1 MARFATQMLFY
12 TVLGVCLCGAAGLS
26 AARNYP
32 QDSQRN
38 PQQVALNESPYTIS
52 GTIKKFKEHED
63 LIIQD
68 DQGDVEVEMP
78 KKYEQLGLS
87 VGEKIT
93 ARGALIRNAD
103 GSRTLIAE
111 NIKANGNGT
120 TEAPAPIPAV
130 EPKAAKVSDVKT
142 NGVMGSDVWIE
153 GVLLD
158 MPSDQMLLIQDAS
171 GNIMVDITGLKNL
184 TSKMGD
190 KVSVKGQLNAGKDN
204 QKMIKA
210 TSVEA
215 KK

>member
-12 TVLGVCLCGAAGLS
+12 TVFGFCLCGAAGLS

-38 PQQVALNESPYTIS
+38 PQQVALNESPYTVS

-68 DQGDVEVEMP
+68 DQGDVQVEMP
-78 KKYEQLGLS
+78 KKHEQLGLS

-93 ARGALIRNAD
+93 LRGALIRNAD

-111 NIKANGNGT
+111 NIKPNGN
-120 TEAPAPIPAV
+120 EAASPAV
-130 EPKAAKVSDVKT
+130 TTISSKVNDVKT

-158 MPSDQMLLIQDAS
+158 MPSDQVLLIQDAS
-171 GNIMVDITGLKNL
+171 GNIMVDISGLKNL

-210 TSVEA
+210 TSVEV